1 MRAKEFISEDRQKL
15 DEIAPLAV
23 GLWLATAGLTAAEMK
38 SIYDDYKSGKISGK
52 EALAAAGIQGGA
64 TAIGGLGGKILSKAP
79 AVVGAVAK
87 PIKDVTKKVL
97 DKVKSKPT
105 TGTVTPKVTSRPNLK
120 STKQRGASIKQD
132 PKTPKSKAPAGA
144 TGAAIGTGLKKGK
157 DFVKKNSKGALTAAG
172 ALAGTAIGPEINKA
186 DQYKD
191 AFSDYFKAASK
202 YQAPEPEKTGKL
214 VYTSPTPGPTQKF
227 DPGGLGLKGEKKPN
241 TKGTK

>member
-15 DEIAPLAV
+15 DEIGPLAI

-52 EALAAAGIQGGA
+52 EALGKAGIQAGAAAAGGIA
-64 TAIGGLGGKILSKAP
+64 GKILSKAP
-79 AVVGAVAK
+79 AVVGAVAN
-87 PIKDVTKKVL
+87 PIKKVL

-186 DQYKD
+186 GQYKD